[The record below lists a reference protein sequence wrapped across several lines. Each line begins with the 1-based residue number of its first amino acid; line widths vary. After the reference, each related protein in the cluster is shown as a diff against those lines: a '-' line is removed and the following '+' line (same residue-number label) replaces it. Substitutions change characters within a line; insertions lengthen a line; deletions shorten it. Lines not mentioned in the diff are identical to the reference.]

1 MHAADV
7 VVVERLR
14 LSATLKC
21 TSIQAS
27 RDGRRR
33 SKKVSTTTTSL
44 LRQQPRTITP
54 VRSRCSE
61 RDVKQ
66 CFINM
71 LVSKEKRLHLK
82 LAATIIQ
89 CSTSAFPTIS

>member
-33 SKKVSTTTTSL
+33 SKKVTTTTTSL

-66 CFINM
+66 CFTNM
-71 LVSKEKRLHLK
+71 VDSKGKRPHSQLV
-82 LAATIIQ
+82 AMTIPY
-89 CSTSAFPTIS
+89 STSASPTIS